1 MQNGSALNS
10 ISSRSPLIL
19 VCLVLACI
27 FQPANSLALSSRADI
42 PESLQPW
49 IPWVLHGQEERT
61 CTLRADST
69 EAVFCTWPS
78 RLTLDVNDREAR
90 FSQEWEIETRSLVV
104 LPGQRGV
111 WPEDVR
117 AGSTN
122 LQVLK
127 SGDQPAVWLEKGHH
141 LLTGR
146 FSWMKMPEYIVV
158 PPSSGMISLQM
169 NGRPSPLPAL
179 ENDGR
184 LWLKARA
191 ASPKAEEESA
201 SVQVFRKIQDSLP
214 LLQHLHLILTVSG
227 SPREIRLGLGIQE
240 PFVPLQVD
248 SPLPIRLDASGQLV
262 LQAKPGEWRIS
273 LTLRHT
279 GENPPAELTTGPVGA
294 GLWAGEEIWVFE
306 ADPRLRQVVV
316 ENVRAIDPSHTAL
329 PADWQGLPAYMLTT
343 EDRMQLS
350 EKFRG
355 NPNPSPNRLNLRR
368 TLWLDDLGGGMTVN
382 DRLDGS
388 MTRDWRLNVLPEQ
401 QLGSVEVEG
410 TKRMITRL
418 ADDGPQGVEV
428 RQGNLALSADSRID
442 RQVSAGRLNFA
453 ATGWDHAFQHL
464 SLTLNLPPGWK
475 LLAASGA
482 DRASTWLTSWTLM
495 DIFLVLILALATAR
509 LLGTAWGLLA
519 LATFVLIYH
528 QADSPHLLLLPLLAC
543 MALFKILPQGRA
555 GSVFRTATSIFLVLL
570 AIAAVPFM
578 VQEIRLGIYPQLE
591 QVYSPQMPVS
601 RQAVPVE
608 EAVQADAEMA
618 GAPAPSLE
626 MKSAKNMG
634 MPQAMRYSSEAEPP
648 PAKIAVFDPDA
659 MVQTGPGL
667 PSWSWRSVVLSW
679 NGPVDP
685 DQQVELFL
693 LSPRW
698 NCLLAFVRVILLT
711 LLLLALLRQVHTT
724 GRAMPR
730 VGGGVL
736 ACLLI
741 SSTLLLSMSSSV
753 RAENSFPPA
762 EMLDEL
768 RERLLAGPECQ
779 DNCAAMDTAHLTL
792 QDDVLKLELEIHA
805 TARSAVPVSGA
816 GRLFDE
822 ISVDGQPADSL
833 YQDEAGTL
841 FVRLAAG
848 SHTVLLS
855 KDLRGLD
862 SLDLLFPLPPQRA
875 EVAVAGWELSGI
887 HNDGTIDQQLS
898 LRRVKKNDG
907 GDTTAIERGGVNI
920 PGFLQVERTLRMGL
934 KWTVET
940 RISRRSP
947 AGIIVAEIPLLPGEK
962 VTSESLHIKDGKVQ
976 INFGPQTDA
985 LSWDSVLDSVDS
997 LTFIAPVTPV
1007 WTEVW
1012 YLDVSPIWHIKTSG
1026 LPDVSQTNSA
1036 GRRYPE
1042 YRPRQGEKLT
1052 LTVSRPEA
1060 VPGPTMTISS
1070 SQLVVSPGMRETAVQ
1085 LDFLL
1090 DSSRGGRH
1098 EIRLPQGIELQKTS
1112 INGKEIALQSEGNK
1126 LILPVSPGKQ
1136 RVTVDWRSDAGVA
1149 ARLALPP
1156 VNLGLSSVNH
1166 IARLNVP
1173 ASRWILL
1180 AGGPRLGPAV
1190 LFWGEVLVIILLAFL
1205 LGRFRMTPLSMLQW
1219 FLLGLGLSQVS
1230 APVAATVVLWL
1241 FLLALRRQKGAAVHR
1256 RFAFNFMQLLL
1267 VFSTF
1272 CALAALFAA
1281 VQQGLL
1287 GAPEMQIG
1295 GNGSSGHTLIW
1306 YQDRCA
1312 EVLPAAWVFS
1322 APILVYRLLMLLWA
1336 LWLAFSL
1343 LGWLRW
1349 GWQGFAE
1356 GGYWRS
1362 KPAATADT
1370 DAEVSPRDSD
1380 KSEEIAGV
1388 P

>member
-1 MQNGSALNS
+1 
-10 ISSRSPLIL
+10 
-19 VCLVLACI
+19 
-27 FQPANSLALSSRADI
+27 
-42 PESLQPW
+42 
-49 IPWVLHGQEERT
+49 
-61 CTLRADST
+61 
-69 EAVFCTWPS
+69 
-78 RLTLDVNDREAR
+78 
-90 FSQEWEIETRSLVV
+90 
-104 LPGQRGV
+104 
-111 WPEDVR
+111 
-117 AGSTN
+117 
-122 LQVLK
+122 
-127 SGDQPAVWLEKGHH
+127 
-141 LLTGR
+141 
-146 FSWMKMPEYIVV
+146 
-158 PPSSGMISLQM
+158 
-169 NGRPSPLPAL
+169 
-179 ENDGR
+179 
-184 LWLKARA
+184 
-191 ASPKAEEESA
+191 
-201 SVQVFRKIQDSLP
+201 
-214 LLQHLHLILTVSG
+214 
-227 SPREIRLGLGIQE
+227 
-240 PFVPLQVD
+240 
-248 SPLPIRLDASGQLV
+248 
-262 LQAKPGEWRIS
+262 
-273 LTLRHT
+273 
-279 GENPPAELTTGPVGA
+279 
-294 GLWAGEEIWVFE
+294 
-306 ADPRLRQVVV
+306 
-316 ENVRAIDPSHTAL
+316 
-329 PADWQGLPAYMLTT
+329 
-343 EDRMQLS
+343 
-350 EKFRG
+350 
-355 NPNPSPNRLNLRR
+355 
-368 TLWLDDLGGGMTVN
+368 
-382 DRLDGS
+382 
-388 MTRDWRLNVLPEQ
+388 
-401 QLGSVEVEG
+401 
-410 TKRMITRL
+410 
-418 ADDGPQGVEV
+418 
-428 RQGNLALSADSRID
+428 
-442 RQVSAGRLNFA
+442 
-453 ATGWDHAFQHL
+453 
-464 SLTLNLPPGWK
+464 
-475 LLAASGA
+475 
-482 DRASTWLTSWTLM
+482 
-495 DIFLVLILALATAR
+495 
-509 LLGTAWGLLA
+509 
-519 LATFVLIYH
+519 
-528 QADSPHLLLLPLLAC
+528 
-543 MALFKILPQGRA
+543 LPQ
-555 GSVFRTATSIFLVLL
+555 S
-570 AIAAVPFM
+570 
-578 VQEIRLGIYPQLE
+578 
-591 QVYSPQMPVS
+591 
-601 RQAVPVE
+601 
-608 EAVQADAEMA
+608 
-618 GAPAPSLE
+618 
-626 MKSAKNMG
+626 
-634 MPQAMRYSSEAEPP
+634 MRYSSGAEPPP
-648 PAKIAVFDPDA
+648 PAKIAALDPDA
-659 MVQTGPGL
+659 MIQTGPGL

-685 DQQVELFL
+685 NQQVELFL

-711 LLLLALLRQVHTT
+711 LLLLALLRQVRTT
-724 GRAMPR
+724 GGEMHRIGGRA
-730 VGGGVL
+730 L
-736 ACLLI
+736 ACLLVT
-741 SSTLLLSMSSSV
+741 SAMLQLSMPHAV

-779 DNCAAMDTAHLTL
+779 DNCAAMDTVHLTL
-792 QDDVLKLELEIHA
+792 QNDVLTLELKIHA
-805 TARSAVPVSGA
+805 ATRAAVPVPGA

-833 YQDEAGTL
+833 RQDEAGTL

-848 SHTVLLS
+848 SHAVLFR

-862 SLDLLFPLPPQRA
+862 SLELLFPLPPQRA

-887 HNDGTIDQQLS
+887 HDDGTIDQQFS

-907 GDTTAIERGGVNI
+907 GETTAIERGGVDI

-947 AGIIVAEIPLLPGEK
+947 AGIIIAGIPLLPGEK

-976 INFGPQTDA
+976 INFGPQTDE

-997 LTFIAPVTPV
+997 LTFTAPVTSV

-1012 YLDVSPIWHIKTSG
+1012 HLDVSPIWHIKTSG

-1036 GRRYPE
+1036 GMRYPE

-1052 LTVSRPEA
+1052 LMVSRPEA

-1112 INGKEIALQSEGNK
+1112 INGKEIALQAEGNR

-1149 ARLALPP
+1149 ARLAVPP
-1156 VNLGLSSVNH
+1156 VDLGLSSVNH

-1205 LGRFRMTPLSMLQW
+1205 LGRFRMTPLSTLHW

-1241 FLLALRRQKGAAVHR
+1241 FLLALRRQKGAAVQR

-1312 EVLPAAWVFS
+1312 EILPAAWVFS

-1362 KPAATADT
+1362 KPAATAGTDT
-1370 DAEVSPRDSD
+1370 EVSPRDSD
-1380 KSEEIAGV
+1380 KNEEIAGV